1 VSTAKTP
8 RGGHHLLLWIGLG
21 MIAAAIVL
29 VLGLSLYA
37 ARVASN
43 LNPQAG
49 PATPSNNQGRQEPS
63 KQGNQTPQQ
72 GGVAQKDAANLDD
85 ARTAFER
92 AVEGFGNPNLE
103 VGEVMEF
110 SNNYYAEVE
119 EKDTGIGAMEL
130 LLNRPGSRVYPEPGP
145 NMMWNTK
152 YGMMSVAAA
161 TDA

>member
-1 VSTAKTP
+1 
-8 RGGHHLLLWIGLG
+8 

-63 KQGNQTPQQ
+63 KQG
-72 GGVAQKDAANLDD
+72 NLDD